1 MENNNINL
9 VNLIK
14 KAVEWRKTLLLF
26 SLSATFISAI
36 ISFLIAPQYK
46 STATVFP
53 TRQFSVSKLL
63 IEQNVGNQEDY
74 MMLGDED
81 DAEKVVQVLTTE
93 TLKNL
98 VANKY
103 NLWERWSVSKDKY
116 AFHNLQLKWDNMVKI
131 KRTDYNSIKIETYDY
146 TANGASE
153 ICNAIVKY
161 ADTVRYHMMLD
172 MAQKALNIVKDEYER
187 TIREMNIMEDS
198 LQTLRSLGILDY
210 KEDVEAYTK
219 SYAKALEK
227 GNASAI
233 KLLEEKLNNL
243 KKYGG
248 AYLHVS
254 ENLRKYR
261 FKFPVIKAK
270 YDEAL
275 VNQKRYIPFMQVA
288 EWGVPDEFKARPIK
302 SLIVLVTFLSTFILT
317 FIILMFKENIVKF
330 KLDNG

>member
-1 MENNNINL
+1 MESNNINL

-14 KAVEWRKTLLLF
+14 KAVEWKKPLLLL
-26 SLSATFISAI
+26 SLSATFIAAI

-63 IEQNVGNQEDY
+63 IEQNIGNQEDY

-81 DAEKVVQVLTTE
+81 DAEKVIQVLTTE
-93 TLKNL
+93 TLKTL

-103 NLWERWSVSKDKY
+103 NLWERWSVRKDKY

-146 TANGASE
+146 TANGAAE
-153 ICNAIVKY
+153 ICNGIVKY

-172 MAQKALNIVKDEYER
+172 MASKALAIVKDEYDN
-187 TIREMNIMEDS
+187 TIREMNVMEDS
-198 LQTLRSLGILDY
+198 LQKLRALGILDY

-227 GNASAI
+227 GNTAAI

-248 AYLHVS
+248 SYLHVS

-275 VNQKRYIPFMQVA
+275 VNRKKYIPFMQVA
-288 EWGVPDEFKARPIK
+288 EWGVSDEFKARPIK
-302 SLIVLVTFLSTFILT
+302 TLIVLITFLSTFLLS

>member
-1 MENNNINL
+1 MSL
-9 VNLIK
+9 VN
-14 KAVEWRKTLLLF
+14 KAVEWKKPLLICTLG
-26 SLSATFISAI
+26 ATVIATV

-53 TRQFSVSKLL
+53 TRQFSVSKLI

-74 MMLGDED
+74 NMLGDED
-81 DAEKVVQVLTTE
+81 DAEKAVQILTSE
-93 TLKNL
+93 TLKML
-98 VANKY
+98 VANRY
-103 NLWERWSVSKDKY
+103 NLWERWNVSKDKF

-131 KRTDYNSIKIETYDY
+131 KRTDYNSIKVEAYDY
-146 TANGASE
+146 TANGAAQ
-153 ICNAIVKY
+153 ICNGILAY
-161 ADTVRYHMMLD
+161 CDTVRYHMTQD
-172 MAQKALNIVKDEYER
+172 MANRAFAIVKDEYES
-187 TIREMNIMEDS
+187 TIQNMNEMEDS
-198 LQTLRSLGILDY
+198 LQALRSLGILDY

-227 GNASAI
+227 GNSTAA
-233 KLLEEKLNNL
+233 KVLEEKLNNL

-248 AYLHVS
+248 SYLHVS

-275 VNQKRYIPFMQVA
+275 VNKDKYIPFLQIV
-288 EWGVPDEFKARPIK
+288 EKGVPDEFKARPFK
-302 SLIVLVTFLSTFILT
+302 TLIVLVTFLSTFILT
-317 FIILMFKENIVKF
+317 FIILMLKDNVIRL